1 LIKKLFIFYLP
12 HRVHMSLK
20 QTTYAHL
27 LDLELT
33 KRICNYRILERELHY
48 KHRDKRIR
56 GEWFAFAD
64 DVDLEL

>member
-1 LIKKLFIFYLP
+1 
-12 HRVHMSLK
+12 MSLK